1 MTDATR
7 QVIVEAFENFN
18 KWETYDTVFALMTQ
32 RRCTLREIQEIA
44 ADPRHDKEFGRGI
57 SPEVIAMRRGDI
69 LGMSGGLEAHRR
81 YVRNMKGR

>member
-18 KWETYDTVFALMTQ
+18 MWETYDTVFALMTQ
-32 RRCTLREIQEIA
+32 RRCTLCEIKEIA
-44 ADPRHDKEFGRGI
+44 AEVAQI

>member
-44 ADPRHDKEFGRGI
+44 ADPRHDRKYGCGI
-57 SPEVIAMRRGDI
+57 TPEVIAMRRGDI

>member
-18 KWETYDTVFALMTQ
+18 MWETYDTVFALMTQ
-32 RRCTLREIQEIA
+32 RGCTLCEIKEIA
-44 ADPRHDKEFGRGI
+44 AEVAQI

>member
-44 ADPRHDKEFGRGI
+44 AEVAHIP
-57 SPEVIAMRRGDI
+57 PEVIAMRRGDI
-69 LGMSGGLEAHRR
+69 LGMSGGLEPHRR
-81 YVRNMKGR
+81 YVRNMKQMEGES